1 MADKTKKSD
10 SSGAENGEA
19 KANKPKPA
27 PRGGPP
33 QSIRFRSR
41 EEKRAV
47 SRAAKAAGVTLNTWM
62 VETLSQAAAEFRK

>member
-1 MADKTKKSD
+1 MVDKKKSN
-10 SSGAENGEA
+10 GAGA
-19 KANKPKPA
+19 DGSIGDKPKPA

-47 SRAAKAAGVTLNTWM
+47 TRAAKAAGVTLNTWM
-62 VETLSQAAAEFRK
+62 VETLSKAAEEFRK